1 MEQVPEREELSVE
14 YTWELEA
21 IFETTAEW
29 EAAFEDVSERI
40 DTIREY
46 EGRLDED
53 GAVLSEALSTRDELS
68 REVEQVAAYARM
80 RSDEDTRDQEA
91 QGRATRART
100 LAAEAASASS
110 FIEPEIQQLPEERVE
125 AMLESTP
132 DLEVY
137 EHYLDDVL
145 RLAPHTRSA
154 EVEQVLSELGE
165 VLSAPS
171 DVYGKLTD
179 ADLTFP
185 TVEDSAGE
193 AVEITQSNFT
203 SLLQRP
209 DREFREQVYDSFFEE
224 LNGVRNTLGTALNH
238 QVRKHVKS
246 ADIRDYESPRVASLD
261 GSNVPVSVYDALVET
276 VESNLDT
283 LHRHLGLKAEAL
295 GVDELAMWDV
305 YAPIAS
311 DEGPEIEYED
321 ATEMVIEALA
331 PLGEEYQER
340 VAEGIESRW
349 IDVYENRGK
358 RSGAYSG
365 GTYDTQPYI
374 LLNWQSDVS
383 SLYTLAHELGH
394 SMHSELSSEAQPYVD
409 ADYEIFVAEV
419 ASTVNETLLTHH
431 LLETVDDDQF
441 RAHVLDQFLERFR
454 STLFRQTLFAAFE
467 ADIHDRSAAGEPLT
481 PDRLDDLY
489 GDRKARYYDP
499 AQVEETIRG
508 EWMRI
513 PHFYYNFYVYQY
525 ATGLSAAVAIV
536 DRLESEG
543 EAAAQDY
550 RDALALGGSEYPLD
564 VLRTAG
570 VDMAEPAPIETAIGE
585 YGTRIDE
592 MAALLDN

>member
-1 MEQVPEREELSVE
+1 MEQVPEREELPAE
-14 YTWELEA
+14 YTWDLEA
-21 IFETTAEW
+21 IFESTADW
-29 EAAFEDVSERI
+29 EAAFESVADRI
-40 DTIREY
+40 DDVREY
-46 EGRLDED
+46 EGRLGED
-53 GAVLSEALSTRDELS
+53 GDVLAEALSTRDDLS
-68 REVEQVAAYARM
+68 RDLEQVAAYARM

-100 LAAEAASASS
+100 LAAEASSATS
-110 FIEPEIQQLPEERVE
+110 FIEPEIQQLPADRVE
-125 AMLESTP
+125 AMLKSTP
-132 DLEVY
+132 ELEKY
-137 EHYLDDVL
+137 EHYLEDVL

-154 EVEQVLSELGE
+154 EVEEVLSELGE

-171 DVYGKLTD
+171 DVYSKLTD

-185 TVEDSAGE
+185 TVEDPDGE
-193 AVEITQSNFT
+193 PVEITQSNFT

-209 DREFREQVYDSFFEE
+209 DRDFRERVYEGFFEE
-224 LNGVRNTLGTALNH
+224 LGGVRNTLGTSLNH

-246 ADIRDYESPRVASLD
+246 ADIRDYESPRQAALD

-276 VESNLDT
+276 VEGNLDT
-283 LHRHLGLKAEAL
+283 LHRHLDLKASAL
-295 GVDELAMWDV
+295 DLDQLAMWDV
-305 YAPIAS
+305 YAPAAPGES
-311 DEGPEIEYED
+311 PEIDYEE
-321 ATEMVIEALA
+321 ATDMVVSALA

-340 VAEGIESRW
+340 VAAGIESRW

-374 LLNWQSDVS
+374 LMNWQEDVS

-394 SMHSELSSEAQPYVD
+394 SMHSELASEAQPYVD

-419 ASTVNETLLTHH
+419 ASTVNETLLTHY
-431 LLETVDDDQF
+431 LLDTVEDEQF

-454 STLFRQTLFAAFE
+454 STLYRQTLFAAFE
-467 ADIHDRSAAGEPLT
+467 ADIHERSAAGEPLT
-481 PDRLDDLY
+481 PDRLDELY
-489 GDRKARYYDP
+489 GSRKERYYEP
-499 AQVEETIRG
+499 ADVDETIQA

-536 DRLESEG
+536 DRIEGDGDSAAEDYLE
-543 EAAAQDY
+543 
-550 RDALALGGSEYPLD
+550 ALSLGGSEYPLD

-570 VDMAEPAPIETAIGE
+570 VDMADPAPIETAIEE
-585 YGTRIDE
+585 YGRRIDE
-592 MAALLDN
+592 MAPLLD

>member
-1 MEQVPEREELSVE
+1 MEQVPEREELPVE
-14 YTWELEA
+14 YTWQLEA
-21 IFETTAEW
+21 IFESVAEW
-29 EAAFEDVSERI
+29 ETAFEDVSARI
-40 DTIREY
+40 DEIRDY
-46 EGRLDED
+46 EGRLGED
-53 GAVLSEALSTRDELS
+53 GETLAEALSTRDDLS
-68 REVEQVAAYARM
+68 REVEQVVAYARM

-110 FIEPEIQQLPEERVE
+110 FIEPEIQQLPETRVTE
-125 AMLESTP
+125 MLESTP
-132 DLEVY
+132 ALAKY
-137 EHYLDDVL
+137 EHYLNDVI

-154 EVEQVLSELGE
+154 EVEAVLSELGE

-171 DVYGKLTD
+171 DLYGKLTD

-185 TVEDSAGE
+185 TVEDSEGE
-193 AVEITQSNFT
+193 GIEITQSNFT
-203 SLLQRP
+203 SLLQQP
-209 DREFREQVYDSFFEE
+209 DRDVRERVYEAFFEE

-246 ADIRDYESPRVASLD
+246 ADIRDYESPREAALD

-276 VESNLDT
+276 VETNLDT
-283 LHRHLGLKAEAL
+283 LHRHLELKASAL
-295 GVDELAMWDV
+295 DLDELAMWDV
-305 YAPIAS
+305 YAPIAA
-311 DEGPEIEYED
+311 DEGPDIEYED
-321 ATEMVIEALA
+321 ATEMVIEAMA
-331 PLGEEYQER
+331 PLGEAYQKR

-394 SMHSELSSEAQPYVD
+394 SIHSELASEAQPYVD

-431 LLETVDDDQF
+431 LLETVEDEQF

-454 STLFRQTLFAAFE
+454 STLYRQTLFAAFE
-467 ADIHDRSAAGEPLT
+467 ADIHERSAAGEPLT

-489 GDRKARYYDP
+489 SDRKASYYEP
-499 AQVEETIRG
+499 AQVDATIGG

-536 DRLESEG
+536 DRIEDQGDS
-543 EAAAQDY
+543 AAQAY
-550 RDALALGGSEYPLD
+550 LDALSLGGSEYPLD

-570 VDMAEPAPIETAIGE
+570 VDMADPGPIETAIEE

-592 MAALLDN
+592 MAALLET

>member
-1 MEQVPEREELSVE
+1 MEQVPEREALPVE
-14 YTWELEA
+14 YTWKLEA
-21 IFETTAEW
+21 IFETTESW
-29 EAAFEDVSERI
+29 EETFEDVSGRI
-40 DTIREY
+40 DSIREY
-46 EGRLDED
+46 EGRLGED
-53 GAVLSEALSTRDELS
+53 GETLLKALSTRDELA

-100 LAAEAASASS
+100 LVAEASSATA
-110 FIEPEIQQLPEERVE
+110 FIEPEIQQLPEERVT

-132 DLEVY
+132 ELVTY
-137 EHYLDDVL
+137 EHYLEDVL

-154 EVEQVLSELGE
+154 EVEEVLSELGE
-165 VLSAPS
+165 VLAAPS
-171 DVYGKLTD
+171 DIYGKLTD

-185 TVEDSAGE
+185 TVEDEAGE
-193 AVEITQSNFT
+193 GVEITQSNFT

-209 DREFREQVYDSFFEE
+209 DRAFRERVFEAFFEE
-224 LNGVRNTLGTALNH
+224 LDGVRNTLGTSLNH

-246 ADIRDYESPRVASLD
+246 ADIRDYESPRVAALD
-261 GSNVPVSVYDALVET
+261 GANVPVSVYDALVET

-283 LHRHLGLKAEAL
+283 LHRHLELKADAMDL
-295 GVDELAMWDV
+295 DELAMWDV
-305 YAPIAS
+305 YAPTAPGES
-311 DEGPEIEYED
+311 PEIEYEE
-321 ATEMVIEALA
+321 ATEMVIEALT
-331 PLGEEYQER
+331 PLGEEYQNQ

-349 IDVYENRGK
+349 IDVHENRGK

-394 SMHSELSSEAQPYVD
+394 SMHSELASDAQPYVD
-409 ADYEIFVAEV
+409 ASYEIFVAEV

-431 LLETVDDDQF
+431 LLDTVEDEHF

-454 STLFRQTLFAAFE
+454 STLYRQTLFAAFE
-467 ADIHDRSAAGEPLT
+467 AEIHERSSAGEPLT
-481 PDRLDDLY
+481 PDRLDELY
-489 GDRKARYYDP
+489 GDRKARYYEP
-499 AQVEETIRG
+499 AQVEETIRA

-536 DRLESEG
+536 DRIEREG
-543 EAAAQDY
+543 ESAAQDY
-550 RDALALGGSEYPLD
+550 LDSLALGGSEYPLD

-570 VDMAEPAPIETAIGE
+570 VDMAEPDPIETAIGE

-592 MAALLDN
+592 MATLL